1 MTLTDG
7 IRDLLDR
14 FIITGQDMGD
24 VLFSVLLA
32 ALMGL
37 VISRIYKWTHRGLN
51 YEHTFMAT
59 LVLLAPIISVVM
71 LYIRGDLVLSLGLI
85 GSLSIIRFR
94 TPIKD
99 TRDMVFLFWVI
110 AVGLG
115 AGTYNW
121 AIVAVTTPVIAV
133 IVALLY
139 FFRYGTSKN
148 TDFVLVVNGK
158 GGYRKDEMDKVLG
171 VYAVDYRV
179 RSYDVEGEEWE
190 VIYEMRFAEPEK
202 RPAEKMME
210 EIKGTEGVAKV
221 SLLAPQLALPL

>member
-1 MTLTDG
+1 VSFTD
-7 IRDLLDR
+7 DLARIFNSFFQSNLDLYSLV
-14 FIITGQDMGD
+14 FSLVLASVMGF
-24 VLFSVLLA
+24 LISLLY
-32 ALMGL
+32 
-37 VISRIYKWTHRGLN
+37 SKTHRGLN

-59 LVLLAPIISVVM
+59 LVLLAPIVSIVM

-121 AIVAVTTPVIAV
+121 AVVVIST
-133 IVALLY
+133 IIITILVALLY
-139 FFRYGTSKN
+139 FFRYGNTKN
-148 TDFVLVVNGK
+148 TDFVLVVSGK
-158 GGYRKDEMDKVLG
+158 KPLVSEEIQQIVKRFVLE
-171 VYAVDYRV
+171 ARI
-179 RSYDVEGEEWE
+179 RSVEIEDDRWE
-190 VIYEMRFAEPEK
+190 IVFELRFVKLMADA
-202 RPAEKMME
+202 AEKLVQQLE
-210 EIKGTEGVAKV
+210 DKEGVVRV